1 MTIIGVIG
9 GGHVSKEIG
18 ELAKDVGRRIA
29 ESGAVLLCGGRGGV
43 MEKACKGAKEAGG
56 LTVGILPTTD
66 PDDANPYV
74 DVRIPTG
81 MGFARNAIIA
91 VASDALIAIGGRYG
105 TLSEIAHAL
114 NLGKR
119 VIGLRTWSLEQ
130 IDESGENF
138 IPAKDAEEAVRLAVR
153 EATKSSRLQPQ
164 GSGRST

>member
-1 MTIIGVIG
+1 MIIGVIG
-9 GGHVSKEIG
+9 GGDVSKEVG

-29 ESGAVLLCGGRGGV
+29 ESGAVLVCGGRGGV
-43 MEKACKGAKEAGG
+43 MEMTCKGAKEAGG
-56 LTVGILPTTD
+56 LTVGILPTAD

-91 VASDALIAIGGRYG
+91 VASDVLVAIGGRYG

-119 VIGLRTWSLEQ
+119 VIGLRTWGLEQ

-153 EATKSSRLQPQ
+153 EASRSSR
-164 GSGRST
+164 R

>member
-1 MTIIGVIG
+1 MIVGVIG
-9 GGHVSKEIG
+9 GGQTSKEIG

-43 MEKACKGAKEAGG
+43 MEMACKGAREAGG
-56 LTVGILPTTD
+56 LTVGILPTAD

-119 VIGLRTWSLEQ
+119 VIGLRTWDLEQ
-130 IDESGENF
+130 IDKNGRNF

-153 EATKSSRLQPQ
+153 EASGSSR
-164 GSGRST
+164 

>member
-1 MTIIGVIG
+1 MIVGVIG
-9 GGHVSKEIG
+9 GGQTSKEIG

-43 MEKACKGAKEAGG
+43 MEMACKGAKEAGG
-56 LTVGILPTTD
+56 LTVGILPTAD

-91 VASDALIAIGGRYG
+91 VASDALIAIDGRYG

-130 IDESGENF
+130 IDKDSRNF

-153 EATKSSRLQPQ
+153 EASGSSR
-164 GSGRST
+164 

>member
-1 MTIIGVIG
+1 MIVGVIG
-9 GGHVSKEIG
+9 GGQTSKEIG

-43 MEKACKGAKEAGG
+43 MEMACKGAKEAGG

-91 VASDALIAIGGRYG
+91 VASDALIAIDGRYG

-119 VIGLRTWSLEQ
+119 VIGLRTWDLEQ

-153 EATKSSRLQPQ
+153 ETSGSSR
-164 GSGRST
+164 

>member
-1 MTIIGVIG
+1 MERVMTIIGVIG
-9 GGHVSKEIG
+9 GGNVSKEIG

-43 MEKACKGAKEAGG
+43 MEMACKGAKEAGG
-56 LTVGILPTTD
+56 LTVGILPTAD

-91 VASDALIAIGGRYG
+91 VASDALIAIDGRYG

-119 VIGLRTWSLEQ
+119 VIGLRTWNLEQ
-130 IDESGENF
+130 IDRENRNF

-153 EATKSSRLQPQ
+153 EASGSSR
-164 GSGRST
+164 

>member
-1 MTIIGVIG
+1 MIVGVIG

-43 MEKACKGAKEAGG
+43 MEMACKGAKEAGG
-56 LTVGILPTTD
+56 LTVGILPTAD

-91 VASDALIAIGGRYG
+91 VASDALIAIDGRYG

-119 VIGLRTWSLEQ
+119 VIGLRTWNLEQ
-130 IDESGENF
+130 IDKNGRNF

-153 EATKSSRLQPQ
+153 EASGSSR
-164 GSGRST
+164 

>member
-9 GGHVSKEIG
+9 GGNVSKEIG

-43 MEKACKGAKEAGG
+43 MEMACKGAKEAGG
-56 LTVGILPTTD
+56 LTVGILPTAD

-119 VIGLRTWSLEQ
+119 VIGLRTWNLER

-138 IPAKDAEEAVRLAVR
+138 IPAKDAKEAVRLAVG
-153 EATKSSRLQPQ
+153 EASGSSR
-164 GSGRST
+164 

>member
-1 MTIIGVIG
+1 MGHAVTIVGVIG
-9 GGHVSKEIG
+9 GGDVSTEVG

-29 ESGAVLLCGGRGGV
+29 EGGAVLLCGGRGGV
-43 MEKACKGAKEAGG
+43 MEMACKGAKVAGG
-56 LTVGILPTTD
+56 LTVGILPTAD

-114 NLGKR
+114 NLGKK
-119 VIGLRTWSLEQ
+119 VIGLRTWGLEQ
-130 IDESGENF
+130 IDEGGENF

-153 EATKSSRLQPQ
+153 EASGSSR
-164 GSGRST
+164 